1 MFNFTLKK
9 ILYNIIL
16 YNMFHKFNQ
25 KLCIYQVED
34 KQYKCYDGKQTMIRD
49 NIKSPNND
57 KLLFIDNSTDLSN
70 EEYYHQYSKD
80 VKQLYKETKTKV
92 NLYRTSLITNEAV
105 RVFKSMCDI
114 TPEPIQDYE
123 LDYIFESSGA
133 LRYAQPYKGDIYCYD
148 VKSFYPSLLLSNSF
162 NFPIKQGI
170 LKTITQ
176 EEFKQKTYFE
186 YGMYNCF
193 IECDD
198 ELLFVVNDNCLYT
211 HFELNHALSCGIDIE
226 LLDDTYLSYVGCT
239 AKSPTVFK
247 KYIDMIYPFKESGN
261 KVAKS
266 LLNVLWGKLCQT
278 KLKKVIIDTDE
289 YELKAGQKIID
300 SIIDNDGRL
309 ILKVSETEKKHF
321 ATEFGRLKVF
331 LIAHG
336 RIKMLKNLQKHGRHN
351 IVYVHT
357 DSYIS
362 KCELKVPKKIK
373 IGSLVSEG
381 HYTNGEIINKN
392 KKILN

>member
-1 MFNFTLKK
+1 
-9 ILYNIIL
+9 
-16 YNMFHKFNQ
+16 MFHKFNQ
-25 KLCIYQVED
+25 KICIYQIDD

-49 NIKSPNND
+49 NVKTPNND
-57 KLLFIDNSTDLSN
+57 KLLFIRNTSDLSN
-70 EEYYHQYSKD
+70 EEYYEQYVQD
-80 VKQLYKETKTKV
+80 VKQLYKETKGKV
-92 NLYRTSLITNEAV
+92 NLYRTSLITKESV
-105 RVFKSMCDI
+105 RVFKGMCDI
-114 TPEPIQDYE
+114 KPEPIQDYE

-133 LRYAQPYKGDIYCYD
+133 LRYAQPYKGDLYCYD
-148 VKSFYPSLLLSNSF
+148 VKSYYPSILISNSF

-186 YGMYNCF
+186 YGVYNCY

-211 HFELNHALSCGIDIE
+211 HFELNYALSCGLDIE
-226 LLDDTYLSYVGCT
+226 LLDETYLSYAGCIIR
-239 AKSPTVFK
+239 SPKVFK
-247 KYIDMIYPFKESGN
+247 KYIDMIYPFKQKGN

-278 KLKKVIIDTDE
+278 KLKKVIIDTDK
-289 YELKAGQKIID
+289 YELKEGQKIID
-300 SIIDNDGRL
+300 SIVDDDGKL
-309 ILKVSETEKKHF
+309 ILKVSDTEKKHF
-321 ATEFGRLKVF
+321 KTDFGRLKVF
-331 LIAHG
+331 IIAHAK
-336 RIKMLKNLQKHGRHN
+336 IKMLKNLQKHGRDN

-362 KCELKVPKKIK
+362 KCELKVPKNIK
-373 IGSLVSEG
+373 IGSLVLESK
-381 HYTNGEIINKN
+381 YTNGEIINKN